1 MLHTHT
7 HTSDHLH
14 VPETLHATL
23 TTTLP
28 TPEISDSEAMVPDW
42 VLLRPRKGPG
52 QRMLLSSTRGK
63 KRHADHFRP
72 PLPPPY
78 SRKRLNAEM
87 SAMATVLMLATMAQ
101 ARPTPA

>member
-1 MLHTHT
+1 M
-7 HTSDHLH
+7 
-14 VPETLHATL
+14 ATL

-28 TPEISDSEAMVPDW
+28 TSEISDSEAMAPDW
-42 VLLRPRKGPG
+42 VLLRLRKGPG
-52 QRMLLSSTRGK
+52 QRRAMQLSSPTRGK

-87 SAMATVLMLATMAQ
+87 SAMATMLMLAAMAQ